1 MTEQE
6 ISVKLTETEQRA
18 KSNTHRI
25 EKLEQQQKDLNKLV
39 TAVEVLASR
48 EKGVET
54 DVKEIKADVKTITQ
68 KGGKRWDAMIDRVL
82 YVLIGAA
89 ISLLMTGVK
98 LMKGKRRRTKKK
110 RVSFSKLLLLLESGI
125 VLYTTY
131 EGFALA
137 KFAVASGFMGTL
149 PWIATMVTAAW
160 GAYGTSAACYYA
172 KAKAENTAGGVTYE
186 TVCRGQDCEG

>member
-89 ISLLMTGVK
+89 ISP
-98 LMKGKRRRTKKK
+98 
-110 RVSFSKLLLLLESGI
+110 E
-125 VLYTTY
+125 
-131 EGFALA
+131 
-137 KFAVASGFMGTL
+137 
-149 PWIATMVTAAW
+149 
-160 GAYGTSAACYYA
+160 
-172 KAKAENTAGGVTYE
+172 AGGFPRRPCYGAFRPVPSWPSSGGCVRGSTGQQGQAE
-186 TVCRGQDCEG
+186 RRGQQAGSGAQAPQHQAIQAAVPRGPAALTAPVVQGRV

>member
-39 TAVEVLASR
+39 TAVEVIASR

-89 ISLLMTGVK
+89 ISLLMTGGS
-98 LMKGKRRRTKKK
+98 L
-110 RVSFSKLLLLLESGI
+110 
-125 VLYTTY
+125 
-131 EGFALA
+131 
-137 KFAVASGFMGTL
+137 
-149 PWIATMVTAAW
+149 
-160 GAYGTSAACYYA
+160 
-172 KAKAENTAGGVTYE
+172 
-186 TVCRGQDCEG
+186 

>member
-48 EKGVET
+48 EMGVER
-54 DVKEIKADVKTITQ
+54 DVKEIKVDVKTITQ

-82 YVLIGAA
+82 YVLIGAV
-89 ISLLMTGVK
+89 ISLLMTGGSV
-98 LMKGKRRRTKKK
+98 
-110 RVSFSKLLLLLESGI
+110 
-125 VLYTTY
+125 
-131 EGFALA
+131 
-137 KFAVASGFMGTL
+137 
-149 PWIATMVTAAW
+149 
-160 GAYGTSAACYYA
+160 
-172 KAKAENTAGGVTYE
+172 
-186 TVCRGQDCEG
+186 